1 MSIQAKY
8 NHRFRV
14 NAPLTKVAE
23 FHRQPASM
31 AAITPPPVRVKFH
44 QIPPILAN
52 GSEMDFTLWLGV
64 LPIRWEAR
72 IEHLSETGFSDR
84 QIKGPFAAWVH
95 EHEFVQVEDAITEI
109 NDRIYLQLKP
119 HLFWW
124 WVGLSFYLGLPLL
137 FKYRAWK
144 TRRILEV
151 RSG

>member
-1 MSIQAKY
+1 
-8 NHRFRV
+8 
-14 NAPLTKVAE
+14 
-23 FHRQPASM
+23 
-31 AAITPPPVRVKFH
+31 
-44 QIPPILAN
+44 
-52 GSEMDFTLWLGV
+52 
-64 LPIRWEAR
+64 
-72 IEHLSETGFSDR
+72 
-84 QIKGPFAAWVH
+84 VH